1 MKKLIAILISIL
13 SLSVSVFSLSACGK
27 KIEGDYTF
35 VAPDGAPAL
44 AIAKFIADNEDFG
57 TDATFDYSVVSS
69 TGINAS
75 LTVDKADLIIMP
87 LNAATKLY
95 NADEENLYQMISV
108 VTHGNFYIMS
118 KTTLSSASDLVGKV
132 IFVPNPG
139 KVPDWTFKCALE
151 GLGLEYVVSDT
162 AVSNKVAI
170 KYYNTPQ
177 EFNALLIQNSSAIG
191 LVPEPAV
198 SVLKGKGVSVQ
209 LDLQQMYDSDLMVYP
224 QAVLLAKKS
233 LVDKYPNLV
242 KKIGDA
248 FPTNVSWV
256 KENPVLA
263 VNAVKG
269 KFSTTTLNPD
279 VITGETVDGCK
290 IYWQKATDAK
300 IEVQNY
306 ISKIREIDG
315 TSANAVTDDFFFGK

>member
-1 MKKLIAILISIL
+1 MKKLFAVLISIL
-13 SLSVSVFSLSACGK
+13 SLSSIFSLSACGK

-57 TDATFDYSVVSS
+57 TDATFNYSVVSS

-95 NADEENLYQMISV
+95 NADSENPYQMISV
-108 VTHGNFYIMS
+108 VTHGNFYVMS
-118 KTTLSSASDLVGKV
+118 KTTLSSANDLLGKV

-139 KVPDWTFKCALE
+139 KVPDWTFKCALQ
-151 GLGLEYVVSDT
+151 GLNLEFVVSNT
-162 AVSNKVAI
+162 PVNGKVAI
-170 KYYNTPQ
+170 QYFNTPQ
-177 EFNALLIQNSSAIG
+177 DFNALLIQNPSAIG

-198 SVLKGKGVSVQ
+198 SVLKSKGVSVQ
-209 LDLQQMYDSDLMVYP
+209 LDLQQMYDADLMAYP

-233 LVDKYPNLV
+233 LIDKYPSLV

-248 FPTNVSWV
+248 FPVNVNWV
-256 KENPVLA
+256 KDNPALA
-263 VNAVKG
+263 VNAIKG

-279 VITGETVDGCK
+279 VITSDTVDGCK
-290 IYWQKATDAK
+290 IYWQKASDAK
-300 IEVQNY
+300 AEVQNY
-306 ISKIREIDG
+306 INKLREIDVA
-315 TSANAVTDDFFFGK
+315 SANAVTDDFFFGK